1 MQKTSLIGFARAK
14 EIFVRVKPA
23 EAVEQVERSSITSGG
38 SRSTGRRITTLW
50 VIIVVVLLLLDDV
63 DAQGGRSNYASGGQA
78 AMDEV
83 VGQEEQVDGVVQ
95 LDAES
100 PTPIQEIFLA

>member
-1 MQKTSLIGFARAK
+1 MQKTSLIGFACAK

-23 EAVEQVERSSITSGG
+23 EAVEQVERSSRTSGG
-38 SRSTGRRITTLW
+38 SRSTARRITTLW

-78 AMDEV
+78 AMHEV

-100 PTPIQEIFLA
+100 PTPIQGIFLA